1 MKKPALIAALLGSA
15 MGVLSVTPAAAQSF
29 RFHDDHVLGTSL
41 DMIVVA
47 AEESLAHLAADA
59 ARSTIARLDA
69 VLSGWRGDSEL
80 SALNRAT
87 RAVTSPD
94 LFRVIALG
102 EQWRAETGG
111 AFSLRLGALLDGDGE
126 AAVIEAAPVTLDE
139 EARVIER
146 PAAVTFAVDGVA
158 KGYIVDRAMEAMRAV
173 PGLQGGMIDIGGDL
187 RCWGRAPTASGWR
200 IGVAACDDAADNA
213 APATVLNLGDKAVA
227 TSGRGLR
234 DTMILEPST
243 GRRADG
249 VTLATAVAGNAADAD
264 ALASAF
270 SVLRPEDSIA
280 LADRL
285 PGVAAQIVASNG
297 DVHVSRAWAEMASP
311 APKAD
316 RSNKEAGLVRVAAN
330 GTPWPAGFS
339 LKIDYEIPVSSGGR
353 RPRDPYVVVW
363 ITDDAGNLVRTLTYL
378 ATKRRYIDE
387 NYVFWQRYGASRQD
401 LVESVTRPTRPPG
414 RYTLAWDG
422 RDDAGKP
429 VGQGRYTINVEA
441 AREHGGHSLQHID
454 LTLGAAGA
462 AGEAAAQDEIGATR
476 ATYGKD
482 Q

>member
-1 MKKPALIAALLGSA
+1 MIMKKPALIAALLGSA

-29 RFHDDHVLGTSL
+29 RFHDDHVLGTSF

-47 AEESLAHLAADA
+47 AEEGMANLAVSA
-59 ARSTIARLDA
+59 ARDTIARLDA

-80 SALNRAT
+80 AALNRAA
-87 RAVTSPD
+87 RAIVSPD
-94 LFRVIALG
+94 LFNVIALG
-102 EQWRAETGG
+102 EQWRVETGG
-111 AFSLRLGALLDGDGE
+111 AFSLRLGALLNGEGE
-126 AAVIEAAPVTLDE
+126 AAAIAAAPVTLHEDSGM
-139 EARVIER
+139 IER
-146 PAAVTFAVDGVA
+146 PSTVTFAVDGLA
-158 KGYIVDRAMEAMRAV
+158 KGYIVDRALEAARAV
-173 PGLQGGMIDIGGDL
+173 PGTQGVMIDIGGDL
-187 RCWGRAPTASGWR
+187 RCWGRAPSASGWR
-200 IGVAACDDAADNA
+200 IGVAACDDAADND
-213 APATVLNLGDKAVA
+213 APGAVLNLSDKAVA

-234 DTMILEPST
+234 DTTILEPLT

-270 SVLRPEDSIA
+270 SVMAPEDGIA
-280 LADRL
+280 LADSL
-285 PGVAAQIVASNG
+285 PGVAAQIVAANG
-297 DVHVSRAWAEMASP
+297 DVHVSRGWTQMA
-311 APKAD
+311 ANTPKTD
-316 RSNKEAGLVRVAAN
+316 PQPVRLAAN
-330 GTPWPAGFS
+330 GAPWPTGFS
-339 LKIDYEIPVSSGGR
+339 LKIDYEIPLSSGGR

-363 ITDDAGNLVRTLTYL
+363 ITDDAGNLVRALTYL

-429 VGQGRYTINVEA
+429 VPQGRYTVNVEA
-441 AREHGGHSLQHID
+441 AREHGGHSVQRID
-454 LTLGAAGA
+454 INLGAAGA
-462 AGEAAAQDEIGATR
+462 TGEAAAQEEIGATHVS
-476 ATYGKD
+476 YGKD

>member
-1 MKKPALIAALLGSA
+1 MKKPALIAALLGTA
-15 MGVLSVTPAAAQSF
+15 MGVLPAAPAAAQSF
-29 RFHDDHVLGTSL
+29 RFHDDHVLGTSF

-47 AEESLAHLAADA
+47 AEEGLANLAADA
-59 ARSTIARLDA
+59 ARQTIARLDG

-80 SALNRAT
+80 AALNRAA
-87 RAVTSPD
+87 RAVASPD
-94 LFRVIALG
+94 LFDVIARG
-102 EQWRAETGG
+102 EQWREQTGG
-111 AFSLRLGALLDGDGE
+111 AFSLRLGALLNGEGE
-126 AAVIEAAPVTLDE
+126 AGAIAAAPVTLNEDS
-139 EARVIER
+139 RMIER
-146 PAAVTFAVDGVA
+146 PSSVTFAVDGLA
-158 KGYIVDRAMEAMRAV
+158 KGYIVDRALEAARAV
-173 PGLQGGMIDIGGDL
+173 PGTQGVMIDIGGDL
-187 RCWGRAPTASGWR
+187 RCWGQAPGASGWR
-200 IGVAACDDAADNA
+200 IGVAACHDAADND
-213 APATVLNLGDKAVA
+213 APGAVLNLTDKAVA

-249 VTLATAVAGNAADAD
+249 VTLATAVADNAADAD

-270 SVLRPEDSIA
+270 SVMAPEEGIA
-280 LADRL
+280 LADSL
-285 PGVAAQIVASNG
+285 PGVAAQIVAANG
-297 DVHVSRAWAEMASP
+297 DVHVSRAWTQMA
-311 APKAD
+311 ANTPKQDA
-316 RSNKEAGLVRVAAN
+316 SNKEVGPVRLAAN
-330 GTPWPAGFS
+330 GAPWPTGFS
-339 LKIDYEIPVSSGGR
+339 LKIDYEIPQLSGGR

-363 ITDDAGNLVRTLTYL
+363 VTDDAGNLVRTLTYL

-429 VGQGRYTINVEA
+429 VAQGRYTINVEA

-454 LTLGAAGA
+454 INLGAAGA
-462 AGEAAAQDEIGATR
+462 SGEAAAQDEIGATR
-476 ATYGKD
+476 AVYGKD